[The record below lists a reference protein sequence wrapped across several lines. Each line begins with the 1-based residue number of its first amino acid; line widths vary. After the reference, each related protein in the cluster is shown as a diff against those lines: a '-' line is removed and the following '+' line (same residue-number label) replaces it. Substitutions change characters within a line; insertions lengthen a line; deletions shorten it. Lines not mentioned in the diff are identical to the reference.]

1 MKRETSNKIRFIL
14 EELLPPI
21 IRDSFFFTYIIKKL
35 HRSDPLHFDLKKVI
49 FSSKKNIYKKYYSKP
64 SKIHSATDL
73 SKKCIDKIHENIK
86 GKKIL
91 DVGCGN
97 GYLLKTLKNKNLNL
111 NASDIKINHTDKKE
125 FKKFNIS
132 YKEEQINDLKY
143 NKNSFD
149 TVICSHTL
157 EHILEINEAYEKLK
171 NIARHTLIIVI
182 PKERPYEHT
191 FNGHIHFFPY
201 TWSFINQIKPKNKFK
216 LYEIDRDFVFIEN
229 K

>member
-91 DVGCGN
+91 DVGCFDGELIKKLSKKVKYKKIIGIDILRN
-97 GYLLKTLKNKNLNL
+97 MPKSIKEKKIYFYKKKLNQ
-111 NASDIKINHTDKKE
+111 INE
-125 FKKFNIS
+125 KFNPN
-132 YKEEQINDLKY
+132 QLKIQNNLLTY
-143 NKNSFD
+143 
-149 TVICSHTL
+149 
-157 EHILEINEAYEKLK
+157 
-171 NIARHTLIIVI
+171 
-182 PKERPYEHT
+182 
-191 FNGHIHFFPY
+191 
-201 TWSFINQIKPKNKFK
+201 
-216 LYEIDRDFVFIEN
+216 
-229 K
+229 